1 MPGSAKSVVL
11 KLRRP
16 AQVRALLGEFSSK
29 LGKESLRFRIFQDH
43 ETFVCERRF
52 VEKDGTSFTVVLPFD
67 EPAVARALLA
77 ADPYYDQLRD
87 KVGRVL
93 IRLNSESRVVGGKRP
108 A

>member
-1 MPGSAKSVVL
+1 MPGSAKPIAL
-11 KLRRP
+11 KLRRT

-29 LGKESLRFRIFQDH
+29 VGKETLSFRIFHDH

-67 EPAVARALLA
+67 ELAVARAFLA

-93 IRLNSESRVVGGKRP
+93 IRLNSESGDVGGKSS

>member
-1 MPGSAKSVVL
+1 MPGSAKTVVL
-11 KLRRP
+11 KLRK
-16 AQVRALLGEFSSK
+16 AVQVRALLGEFSST
-29 LGKESLRFRIFQDH
+29 LGKETLRFRIFQDH

-93 IRLNSESRVVGGKRP
+93 IRLNSESRDVGGKRP
-108 A
+108 V